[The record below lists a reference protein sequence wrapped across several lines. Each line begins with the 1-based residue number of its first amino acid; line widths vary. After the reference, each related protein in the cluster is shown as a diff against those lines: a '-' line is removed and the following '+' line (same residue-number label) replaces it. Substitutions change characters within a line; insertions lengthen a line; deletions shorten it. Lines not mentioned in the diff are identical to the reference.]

1 MAFSLWLH
9 YSSIYIQQLNRERA
23 GSHELRQEWSREMAS
38 QRAKQAGEGLGTRS
52 PIAHDRALNNKCLLD
67 G

>member
-23 GSHELRQEWSREMAS
+23 GSHELRQERSREMTS
-38 QRAKQAGEGLGTRS
+38 QRAKQVGEGLGTRS
-52 PIAHDRALNNKCLLD
+52 PIAHDRAPNIKCLLD